1 MSSNLP
7 PKGMRDFLPKEKA
20 IRNFLMGK
28 IREEYTKN
36 GFREIETSE
45 IENIENMQNSDGGEN
60 TKLVFQ
66 IMKRGEKLDLQ
77 KAQNPSD
84 LADLALR
91 FDLTLPL
98 SRFYGNNRNELPTI
112 FKAFQMGYVFR
123 AERPQKGRYRS
134 FMQCDIDI
142 IGDES
147 NLAEI
152 ELISTLHKTLKSTGL
167 DHFKFVINDRRI
179 LKDICVRAGFEEE
192 HFEDIAISLDKLDKV
207 GNEGIRKE
215 LFAKGYDLANIDD
228 LQELN
233 EKIAA
238 EGIAFVKEFS
248 PSGAENVMQ
257 IMDVLSRMDL
267 GIEIAFE
274 HSLVRGMGYYTGT
287 IFEIV
292 HKDFNSSIGG
302 GGRYDN
308 MIGKLSGSDAP
319 ACGFSIGFERLC
331 DLLMN
336 DESIDLQEKRLAL
349 FYDERDDLAQVM
361 KTANTLR
368 EEYVVSVYVKKKK
381 FKKQI
386 DRLFEDGFEFMA
398 VYSPE
403 LKISKLGE

>member
-20 IRNFLMGK
+20 IRNFLMEK
-28 IREEYTKN
+28 IKEVYTRN

-60 TKLVFQ
+60 TKLVFH
-66 IMKRGEKLDLQ
+66 IMKRGEKLDLENAS
-77 KAQNPSD
+77 KPAD

-98 SRFYGNNRNELPTI
+98 SRFYGNNRNELPTV

-152 ELISTLHKTLKSTGL
+152 ELIATLHETLKSTGL

-179 LKDICVRAGFEEE
+179 LKDICLTAGFAQEN
-192 HFEDIAISLDKLDKV
+192 FEDIAISLDKLDKI
-207 GNEGIRKE
+207 GNEGVKKE
-215 LFAKGYDLANIDD
+215 LLAKGYDADKIENL
-228 LQELN
+228 EKLN
-233 EKIAA
+233 EKIAI
-238 EGIAFVKEFS
+238 EGISFVKEFS
-248 PSGAENVMQ
+248 PSGAENVAQ
-257 IMDVLSRMDL
+257 IMDVLSRMDS
-267 GIEIAFE
+267 GIEIEFE

-331 DLLMN
+331 DLLMK
-336 DESIDLQEKRLAL
+336 DESVDLEEKRLAL
-349 FYDERDDLAQVM
+349 FYDERDDLADVL
-361 KTANTLR
+361 KLANRLR
-368 EEYVVSVYVKKKK
+368 EEYVVSVYTKKKK

-398 VYSPE
+398 VCSPE

>member
-28 IREEYTKN
+28 IKEVYTRN

-60 TKLVFQ
+60 TKLVFH
-66 IMKRGEKLDLQ
+66 IMKRGEKLDLE
-77 KAQNPSD
+77 KAQKPSD

-98 SRFYGNNRNELPTI
+98 SRFYGNNRNELPAI

-167 DHFKFVINDRRI
+167 DRFKFVINDRRI
-179 LKDICVRAGFEEE
+179 LKDICIKAGFGEEY
-192 HFEDIAISLDKLDKV
+192 FEDIAISLDKLDKI
-207 GNEGIRKE
+207 GNEGIKKE
-215 LFAKGYDLANIDD
+215 LLVKGYDLAHIEN
-228 LQELN
+228 LEKLN
-233 EKIAA
+233 EKIAS
-238 EGIAFVKEFS
+238 EGIAFVREFS
-248 PSGAENVMQ
+248 PSGADNVMQ
-257 IMDVLSRMDL
+257 IMDVLSRMDM
-267 GIEIAFE
+267 GIEIEFE

-331 DLLMN
+331 DLLMK
-336 DESIDLQEKRLAL
+336 DESVDLEEKRLAL
-349 FYDERDDLAQVM
+349 FYDEKDDLADVL
-361 KTANTLR
+361 KLANRLR

-398 VYSPE
+398 VCSPE
-403 LKISKLGE
+403 FKISKLGE

>member
-28 IREEYTKN
+28 IKEVYTRN

-60 TKLVFQ
+60 TKLVFH
-66 IMKRGEKLDLQ
+66 IMKRGEKLDLE
-77 KAQNPSD
+77 KAQKPSD

-179 LKDICVRAGFEEE
+179 LKDICIKAGFGEEY
-192 HFEDIAISLDKLDKV
+192 FEDIAISLDKLDKI
-207 GNEGIRKE
+207 GNEGIKKE
-215 LFAKGYDLANIDD
+215 LLVKGYDLAHIEN
-228 LQELN
+228 LEKLN
-233 EKIAA
+233 EKIAS
-238 EGIAFVKEFS
+238 EGIAFVREFS
-248 PSGAENVMQ
+248 PSGADNVMQ
-257 IMDVLSRMDL
+257 IMDVLSRMDM
-267 GIEIAFE
+267 GIEIEFE

-331 DLLMN
+331 DLLMK
-336 DESIDLQEKRLAL
+336 DESVDLEEKRLAL
-349 FYDERDDLAQVM
+349 FYDEKDDLADVL
-361 KTANTLR
+361 KLANRLR

-398 VYSPE
+398 VCSPE
-403 LKISKLGE
+403 FKISKLGE